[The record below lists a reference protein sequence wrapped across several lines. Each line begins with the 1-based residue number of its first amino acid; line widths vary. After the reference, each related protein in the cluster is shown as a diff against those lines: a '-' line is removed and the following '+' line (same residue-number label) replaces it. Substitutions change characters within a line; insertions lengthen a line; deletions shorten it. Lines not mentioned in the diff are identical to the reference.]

1 MGIWP
6 ALCSCIWACQWVT
19 LCPCPSVGTNMGRE
33 GSDAVA
39 SSKTGTCGRFWCG
52 PEVTLSSLSTTT
64 WASSQDLPY
73 LEAQLAL
80 NSLADPGLLTLA
92 LVPVSRS

>member
-1 MGIWP
+1 MASPLLPPLGLP
-6 ALCSCIWACQWVT
+6 AGHTWL
-19 LCPCPSVGTNMGRE
+19 LPSVGTNMGQK

-39 SSKTGTCGRFWCG
+39 SSKTGTWGMFWCG
-52 PEVTLSSLSTTT
+52 PEMTLSPLSTTVR
-64 WASSQDLPY
+64 ASSQDLSY

-92 LVPVSRS
+92 LVPVSQS